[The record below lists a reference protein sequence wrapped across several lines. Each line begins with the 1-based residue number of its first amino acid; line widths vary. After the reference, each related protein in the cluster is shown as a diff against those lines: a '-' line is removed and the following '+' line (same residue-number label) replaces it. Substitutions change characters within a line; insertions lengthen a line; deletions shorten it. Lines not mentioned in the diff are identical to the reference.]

1 MVYPP
6 GAGTQLFDPRMSVK
20 GPPPGRRRHDPQMAS
35 GGRDTTRRW
44 SPRGGEDGEGR
55 HDPRMG
61 GHFPHQVLLPQED
74 GWIFIMRSI
83 DVHDP
88 QMGASSDLEEEIN
101 LSKSRHD
108 SQMAVISDDL

>member
-1 MVYPP
+1 MKVCGISFLIDISPSLHFGRLGFPCDVFGDKGSPP

-61 GHFPHQVLLPQED
+61 GHFPHQVLLPQEG
-74 GWIFIMRSI
+74 GWI
-83 DVHDP
+83 
-88 QMGASSDLEEEIN
+88 
-101 LSKSRHD
+101 
-108 SQMAVISDDL
+108 